1 MVNCAQL
8 MWNFFVDKN
17 TKMALVWG
25 LDGNVRFVEQKRRA
39 KMKNNPVDI
48 VLSEKLWWEEL
59 GHQDLPFDLICLLR
73 DLIDNINERTPVL
86 ASQELKKMAK
96 KELNY
101 IIIGSDTF
109 VIDTRR
115 YLEEKYLFF
124 LSPI

>member
-1 MVNCAQL
+1 